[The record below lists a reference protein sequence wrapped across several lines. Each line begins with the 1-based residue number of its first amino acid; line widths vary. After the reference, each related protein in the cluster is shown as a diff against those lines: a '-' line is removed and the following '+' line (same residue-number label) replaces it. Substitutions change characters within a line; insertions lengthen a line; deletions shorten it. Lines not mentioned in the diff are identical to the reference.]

1 MSKLVIYDPAMCC
14 PSGMCGVSIDSEIV
28 RVATV
33 LHAFRKHG
41 VEVKRFN
48 LTSNPMEFMNQ
59 QQVNKYI
66 NEQGVGCLPIVVL
79 NDKVVLVGRY
89 PSNQD
94 MCEYVGLSEGVIPK
108 RKTQVTEKTEDC
120 DNHETV

>member
-14 PSGMCGVSIDSEIV
+14 PSGMCGVSVNPEII
-28 RVATV
+28 RVSTV

-48 LTSNPMEFMNQ
+48 LTSNPMEFMTQ

-66 NEQGVGCLPIVVL
+66 NEKGVDCLPITVHD
-79 NDKVVLVGRY
+79 DKVVLVGRY
-89 PSNQD
+89 PSNLE
-94 MCEYVGLSEGVIPK
+94 MCNYVGLSEDVIPK
-108 RKTQVTEKTEDC
+108 RKKQIIEISEDKK
-120 DNHETV
+120 NHETV